1 MEIVLWAIIVTLIL
15 QGSLSLWFVRWI
27 LWRNQA
33 LTALIVWQK
42 TNGEKLD
49 VLAKRFRIGS
59 HKPTPPAPTP
69 EPEPKPEPIFEP
81 DIAHLEI
88 ADINLTLHE

>member
-1 MEIVLWAIIVTLIL
+1 MEIILWAIIVSLIL

-33 LTALIVWQK
+33 LTELIVWKK

-49 VLAKRFRIGS
+49 VLAQRFRIGS
-59 HKPTPPAPTP
+59 HTNTPPAPTP
-69 EPEPKPEPIFEP
+69 EPEIEPEPQVKP
-81 DIAHLEI
+81 DITHLEI